1 MKLTFS
7 EYKDI
12 NTSYINN
19 NIGKGEISSNEQ
31 PLFSK
36 SKVADPYTD
45 RGLWG
50 FVETH
55 LKEKYASEPDKF
67 YNLSTEEKGRMIIVK
82 VKELAEQFRLCKEQK
97 LSLWQIAENFVKDVL
112 VDSPDEWLQ
121 LSNKDK
127 YAMIETEL
135 LRLYEIYKLD
145 SMFDLNT

>member
-36 SKVADPYTD
+36 SIVADPYTD

-82 VKELAEQFRLCKEQK
+82 VKELAEQLGKSERTIKTRTVELQDKVREK
-97 LSLWQIAENFVKDVL
+97 LFNIA
-112 VDSPDEWLQ
+112 
-121 LSNKDK
+121 
-127 YAMIETEL
+127 IG
-135 LRLYEIYKLD
+135 I
-145 SMFDLNT
+145 